1 MLLRTLVLSVALVFG
16 LCGQAAAWGKAG
28 HKIVCMVAFRMAAP
42 ATQTEIRRLMGLD
55 ADFPSFEE
63 SCSWPDQPRQ
73 RGSEHIVHVP
83 RTAKRLV
90 SDCPMADRCVVTAI
104 AKDLA
109 VLRSKSAGDRDKLAS
124 LKFLAHWVGDIHQ
137 PLHAA
142 FKDDRV
148 GTEISVVGECAGT
161 MHAMWDTCLV
171 TKTLGRDAAQAA
183 TGVANSVTP
192 ASRKRWSMSRPRDWA
207 NESFA
212 IATNPRTKYCIRRGG
227 ACERPTGSVVV
238 DDAYLRDNAAII
250 RERLA
255 RAAVRL
261 ARLLDYAFAKSK
273 PNGT

>member
-1 MLLRTLVLSVALVFG
+1 MLLRTFVLSVALVFG

-28 HKIVCMVAFRMAAP
+28 HKIVCMVAFRMATP

-55 ADFPSFEE
+55 ADFSSFEE

-109 VLRSKSAGDRDKLAS
+109 VLRSKSASDRDKLAS

-171 TKTLGRDAAQAA
+171 TKTLGRDVAQAA
-183 TGVANSVTP
+183 AEVTK
-192 ASRKRWSMSRPRDWA
+192 AARKRWSSSKPRDWA

-212 IATNPRTKYCIRRGG
+212 IATSPRTKYCIRRAGT
-227 ACERPTGSVVV
+227 CERPTGSVVV
-238 DDAYLRDNAAII
+238 DAAYLRDNAAII

-255 RAAVRL
+255 RAGARL
-261 ARLLDYAFAKSK
+261 ARLLDHAFAK
-273 PNGT
+273 